1 MKKFLTSVIAGASV
15 IFTPGS
21 ALAGNTY
28 EDHVDLFNALNEV
41 GIIVSINS
49 KLHCNSGTDGLYHT
63 RTGMLIVCQD
73 NGVAGGP
80 QVTWTENDLDTLRHE
95 SHHVVQDCNEG
106 TIADGLIDNLFY
118 EEQELIDFISG
129 SSLSAEEVK
138 NLVSVLEKDGLS
150 PSSILI
156 ELEAYVVARDIDAST
171 IADKVRE
178 FCTF

>member
-21 ALAGNTY
+21 AIAGNTY

-41 GIIVSINS
+41 GIITSINS

-63 RTGMLIVCQD
+63 RAGMLIICQD

-129 SSLSAEEVK
+129 SSFSAEEVK

-156 ELEAYVVARDIDAST
+156 ELEAYVVARDIQAST

>member
-28 EDHVDLFNALNEV
+28 EDHVDLFNALNGV

-49 KLHCNSGTDGLYHT
+49 KLHCRSGIDGSYHT

-95 SHHVVQDCNEG
+95 AHHVVQDCNEG
-106 TIADGLIDNLFY
+106 TIADGLMDNLFY
-118 EEQELIDFISG
+118 EEQELIDFIAE
-129 SSLSAEEVK
+129 SSLSAEDLK
-138 NLVSVLEKDGLS
+138 NLISSLEEDGLS
-150 PSSILI
+150 SPSILI
-156 ELEAYVVARDIDAST
+156 EVEAYIVAKDIEASS
-171 IADKVRE
+171 IANKVRE

>member
-1 MKKFLTSVIAGASV
+1 
-15 IFTPGS
+15 
-21 ALAGNTY
+21 
-28 EDHVDLFNALNEV
+28 
-41 GIIVSINS
+41 
-49 KLHCNSGTDGLYHT
+49 
-63 RTGMLIVCQD
+63 MLIVCQD

>member
-15 IFTPGS
+15 VFTPGS
-21 ALAGNTY
+21 AIASNTY
-28 EDHVDLFNALNEV
+28 EDHVDLFNALNGV
-41 GIIVSINS
+41 GIIVSINP
-49 KLHCNSGTDGLYHT
+49 KLHCRSGIDGSYHT
-63 RTGMLIVCQD
+63 KAGILVICQD

-106 TIADGLIDNLFY
+106 TIADGLMDNLFH
-118 EEQELIDFISG
+118 EEQELIDFISK
-129 SSLSAEEVK
+129 SSLSTEDLK
-138 NLVSVLEKDGLS
+138 KLVSVLEKDGLS
-150 PSSILI
+150 SHSILI
-156 ELEAYVVARDIDAST
+156 ELEAYVVARDIEASS